1 MKDKMV
7 VRKIKSTYCDVLM
20 INMKTNKTVVKTY
33 KLFGVYLTD
42 RHILRE
48 VSHQYDVGEL
58 KPVFVQKSEVKT
70 ERYELP
76 ETAFIEQGTLLN

>member
-1 MKDKMV
+1 MKVKMV

-20 INMKTNKTVVKTY
+20 INMKTNKTAVHTY
-33 KLFGVYLTD
+33 KLYGVYLTD
-42 RHILRE
+42 RQILRE
-48 VSHQYDVGEL
+48 ITHQYDVGDF

-76 ETAFIEQGTLLN
+76 ETTFIEKGTLLN